1 MMNHKARFSTNNR
14 ANNPSALRTF
24 STQTATKSEGGAAD
38 IISEEV
44 LSTATSEED
53 LFIKKLDRDTLGSR
67 PPESLRP

>member
-1 MMNHKARFSTNNR
+1 MLSSSNAFFMMNHQARFSTNNR

-53 LFIKKLDRDTLGSR
+53 LFIKKLR
-67 PPESLRP
+67 